1 MISLRFSASTAPS
14 CDRRSW
20 RTAARAFAAAAAIV
34 AAFSGLQASAQT
46 VITGT
51 TTLTPENPL
60 SGLYELSDADSPVLI
75 EGETDI
81 DGVASFSF
89 NYVDLTVPATLAAT
103 LSGTGGLEL
112 TSAGT
117 LLITGAN
124 TYSGGTTIE
133 DGTISLGSETALG
146 SGTISFANI
155 SSSVAGILQY
165 TSGITTDYS
174 GQISTAG
181 AQRVIIDTNSA
192 NVTFATG
199 LAGAG
204 TVLTKLG
211 DGTLTLS
218 GTNTYT
224 GDTTAFGGT
233 LAVATGGSITSTTG
247 NLLVGAGTFSV
258 SGGAVSVA
266 NVTANGGNVAV
277 SSGTLNASAV
287 LTLGDDTFGAPNTST
302 MTVGGGSVTAGSTVL
317 GSTASSSGTLIVSG
331 GSFTSTG
338 DLTVGVNGSGLLQ
351 ADTAGTIAV
360 GGTLTT
366 AAGSTIDIRSGGT
379 LRIGLGG
386 TSGTLIG
393 DLTLGGGTLVFDRSD
408 DSTYGGI
415 LDGSGSMTKAGAGTL
430 TLTGENNFSGLT
442 TISTGTLQIGDG
454 TTTGSI
460 TGDVVT
466 LAFNRPDALG
476 YAGAITGS
484 GALIQAGTGTLTL
497 SGVSNYSGSTTVAAG
512 TLEVT
517 TGGSVTS
524 AGSLM
529 IGDGTTAA
537 LDEGRFD
544 GRCLKRRRDEQQVRR
559 VPKASAPDAAVGRC
573 WWAEGEAT
581 DACDRC
587 SAGSHSRR
595 HRAQNHARV
604 HAPARPAR

>member
-1 MISLRFSASTAPS
+1 MISVRFSASTAPS

-20 RTAARAFAAAAAIV
+20 RTAARAFAVAAAIV
-34 AAFSGLQASAQT
+34 AAFSGLQASAEPT
-46 VITGT
+46 TISGT
-51 TTLTPENPL
+51 TTLPDPL
-60 SGLYELSDADSPVLI
+60 TGPYVLSDADGPVLM
-75 EGETDI
+75 EGASAI

-124 TYSGGTTIE
+124 TYSGGTKIE
-133 DGTISLGSETALG
+133 DGTISLGSASALG
-146 SGTISFANI
+146 SGTISFAGV

-266 NVTANGGNVAV
+266 NVTA
-277 SSGTLNASAV
+277 
-287 LTLGDDTFGAPNTST
+287 
-302 MTVGGGSVTAGSTVL
+302 TVGGGSVTAGSTVL
-317 GSTASSSGTLIVSG
+317 GSIAGSSGTLLVSG

-366 AAGSTIDIRSGGT
+366 AVGSTIDIANGGT
-379 LRIGLGG
+379 LQIGLGS
-386 TSGTLIG
+386 TTGTLDG
-393 DLTLGGGTLVFDRSD
+393 NLTLGSGGTLVFDRSNA
-408 DSTYGGI
+408 STSFVGAPS
-415 LDGSGSMTKAGAGTL
+415 LACPAGSVKSFGAITMSLPL
-430 TLTGENNFSGLT
+430 TLTT
-442 TISTGTLQIGDG
+442 VPLQLKTAMRLIGD
-454 TTTGSI
+454 
-460 TGDVVT
+460 
-466 LAFNRPDALG
+466 R
-476 YAGAITGS
+476 
-484 GALIQAGTGTLTL
+484 
-497 SGVSNYSGSTTVAAG
+497 
-512 TLEVT
+512 
-517 TGGSVTS
+517 
-524 AGSLM
+524 
-529 IGDGTTAA
+529 
-537 LDEGRFD
+537 
-544 GRCLKRRRDEQQVRR
+544 
-559 VPKASAPDAAVGRC
+559 
-573 WWAEGEAT
+573 
-581 DACDRC
+581 
-587 SAGSHSRR
+587 
-595 HRAQNHARV
+595 
-604 HAPARPAR
+604 